1 MSLNVAA
8 VIMTNFLTLAVRP
21 LRRAVLLLPVL
32 VGAALPVD
40 AGECFADWGTAGEI
54 VRREKLRTV
63 EQLRADP
70 AGNVNGDILK
80 TTLCKEDDDYVYR
93 LVIRTPF
100 GQLKTLLLRAKAPEK
115 P

>member
-1 MSLNVAA
+1 VAA
-8 VIMTNFLTLAVRP
+8 VIMTNFLVVGVRP
-21 LRRAVLLLPVL
+21 LRRAVLLIPLL
-32 VGAALPVD
+32 IGAAMPVD
-40 AGECFADWGTAGEI
+40 AGECFADWGQAGEI

-70 AGNVNGDILK
+70 AGSVGGDILK

-100 GQLKTLLLRAKAPEK
+100 GQLKTLMLRAKAPEK